1 MIKLQIFDPAMCC
14 STGVCG
20 PGVDPALPRFAA
32 DVEWLKTK
40 GVEVER
46 FNLAQQVAAFTSN
59 STVKSTLNAKGTK
72 CLPLIL
78 VNGAV
83 VAEGLYLTRK
93 ELAQFAGVSYEEA
106 PAILR
111 VNEQPSLVTI
121 GSGNQKDRR

>member
-20 PGVDPALPRFAA
+20 PGVDPAMPRFAA

-46 FNLAQQVAAFTSN
+46 YNLAQEVAAFTGN
-59 STVKSTLNAKGTK
+59 PTVKSTLNAKGTM

-78 VNGAV
+78 VNGAIV
-83 VAEGLYLTRK
+83 TEGSYPTRRD
-93 ELAQFAGVSYEEA
+93 LAQFTGVHYEEA
-106 PAILR
+106 PTILR
-111 VNEQPSLVTI
+111 VKERSSLVTL
-121 GSGNQKDRR
+121 GSGKAKDGR